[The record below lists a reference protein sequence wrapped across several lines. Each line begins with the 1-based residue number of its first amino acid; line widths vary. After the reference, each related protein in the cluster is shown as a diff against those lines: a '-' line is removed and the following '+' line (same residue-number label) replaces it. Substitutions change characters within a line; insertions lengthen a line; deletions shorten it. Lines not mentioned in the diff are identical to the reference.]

1 MFGTSLE
8 LLITASISISQVDK
22 EDFMSFWGAV
32 STILAFSTLTT
43 LAVAPVFVYF
53 VSKRYKQSDK
63 NSKYR

>member
-8 LLITASISISQVDK
+8 ILITASISISKIDK

-32 STILAFSTLTT
+32 STFLALSTLII
-43 LAVAPVFVYF
+43 LAVAPAFVYF

-63 NSKYR
+63 NSTYR